1 MSKPI
6 TSISMTKAEET
17 TFWDSAWSSE
27 KLTKGTEMIDRY
39 IPKSSVEFSYSLL
52 GDITGKKLLEIGC
65 GSGYETVEFCQK
77 GAFVIAID
85 LSTESVKAAKER
97 CKKNNIKR
105 VRIEKMNAESL
116 RFKDNT
122 FDRVYINKVLLHT
135 DKEKVLAE
143 CIRVLKK
150 DGILVINEMLKH
162 WLFTFPYRTFSP
174 YRKSNPKYITL
185 KDINKLNMGH
195 KEFYLFSTFFLF
207 LFYIPVLST
216 SKFAYTLFTRIARLD
231 TLLLKM
237 FPSLRNF
244 AWITVAW
251 LRK

>member
-1 MSKPI
+1 
-6 TSISMTKAEET
+6 MTKVEET
-17 TFWDSAWSSE
+17 TFWDSAWGSE
-27 KLTKGTEMIDRY
+27 KRTKETEMIDRY
-39 IPKSSVEFSYSLL
+39 IPRVSVEFSYSLL
-52 GDITGKKLLEIGC
+52 GNITGKKLLEIGC

-77 GAFVIAID
+77 GAEVTAID
-85 LSTESVKAAKER
+85 FSTESIIAAKER

-105 VRIEKMNAESL
+105 VAIEKMNAESL
-116 RFKDNT
+116 CFEDNT

-143 CIRVLKK
+143 CVRVLKR

-162 WLFTFPYRTFSP
+162 WLFSFPYRTFSP
-174 YRKSNPKYITL
+174 YRKSNPRYTTL
-185 KDINKLNMGH
+185 NDIRKLNMEH

-207 LFYIPVLST
+207 LFYIPILST
-216 SKFAYTLFTRIARLD
+216 SKFAYTLFTWIARLD

-237 FPSLRNF
+237 FPFLRNF

-251 LRK
+251 RRK